1 MWAAARPRWIA
12 YALASEVVAVVLA
25 VTSLSRGETDWYDA
39 KWFAILLA
47 LGVGQAEMS
56 RRIEGMRRWMGG
68 QTHINVTS
76 VWFVAGVTMLNP
88 GWVALLAAGLYLHL
102 WLRVWRAVRNRPAHR
117 VAASTAWMVL
127 SCYLA
132 SFTLRATG
140 LGRLSRA
147 EPLTVRG
154 TWIVLTAG
162 GTFELASL
170 VLVSLGIYLYTHK
183 RSWSDLIGTGADNA
197 LELVTLCLGGL
208 AGIAL
213 VYQPILVA
221 LVFPPLLLL
230 HRNVLLKQ
238 LEEAATKD
246 EKLGIY
252 NFIGWQTIAQRELER
267 AQRTRDTSLG
277 VLMVD
282 LDHFKKVNDVY
293 GHLAGDAVLK
303 AVAATISGQIR
314 GYDSVGRFGGEEF
327 VVLLPGVSEREAV
340 AAAERIRIA
349 VTTVE
354 VTEESDL
361 ISGLSVSI
369 GVALYP
375 GAGNAIEKL
384 ISAADTALYRA
395 KNGGRNQVVT
405 ADGPKGTKAR

>member
-1 MWAAARPRWIA
+1 
-12 YALASEVVAVVLA
+12 
-25 VTSLSRGETDWYDA
+25 
-39 KWFAILLA
+39 
-47 LGVGQAEMS
+47 
-56 RRIEGMRRWMGG
+56 
-68 QTHINVTS
+68 
-76 VWFVAGVTMLNP
+76 
-88 GWVALLAAGLYLHL
+88 
-102 WLRVWRAVRNRPAHR
+102 
-117 VAASTAWMVL
+117 
-127 SCYLA
+127 
-132 SFTLRATG
+132 
-140 LGRLSRA
+140 
-147 EPLTVRG
+147 
-154 TWIVLTAG
+154 
-162 GTFELASL
+162 
-170 VLVSLGIYLYTHK
+170 
-183 RSWSDLIGTGADNA
+183 
-197 LELVTLCLGGL
+197 
-208 AGIAL
+208 
-213 VYQPILVA
+213 
-221 LVFPPLLLL
+221 LL

-252 NFIGWQTIAQRELER
+252 NFIGWQAIAQRELER
-267 AQRTRDTSLG
+267 AQRTRDTTLG

-340 AAAERIRIA
+340 TAAERIRIA

-375 GAGNAIEKL
+375 GAGTAIEKL
-384 ISAADTALYRA
+384 ISAADAALYRA

>member
-1 MWAAARPRWIA
+1 MWTAARKRWLG
-12 YALASEVVAVVLA
+12 YALASEAAAIVLA
-25 VTSLSRGETDWYDA
+25 ALSLSHGETDAHDVT
-39 KWFAILLA
+39 WFAILLA

-56 RRIEGMRRWMGG
+56 RRIERMRRWMGG

-76 VWFVAGVTMLNP
+76 VWFVAGVTMLDP
-88 GWVALLAAGLYLHL
+88 AWVALLATGLYLHL
-102 WLRVWRAVRNRPAHR
+102 WLRVWRMVRNRPAHR
-117 VAASTAWMVL
+117 VVASTAWMVL

-132 SFTLRATG
+132 SYTLRATG

-154 TWIVLTAG
+154 SWIVLVAG

-170 VLVSLGIYLYTHK
+170 LLVSAGIYLYTHK
-183 RSWSDLIGTGADNA
+183 RSLSDLIGTGADNA

-208 AGIAL
+208 AAIAL

-246 EKLGIY
+246 EKLGTY

-267 AQRTRDTSLG
+267 AQRTGGPPVG

-282 LDHFKKVNDVY
+282 LDHFKKINDVY

-303 AVAATISGQIR
+303 SVAATISGQIR
-314 GYDSVGRFGGEEF
+314 GYDSLGRFGGEEF
-327 VVLLPGVSEREAV
+327 VVLLPGVSESEAM
-340 AAAERIRIA
+340 AAAERIRGA
-349 VTTVE
+349 VTGIE
-354 VTEESDL
+354 VTEGNDL

-369 GVALYP
+369 GVALHP
-375 GAGNAIEKL
+375 AHGNDLEKL
-384 ISAADTALYRA
+384 ISAADAALYRA
-395 KNGGRNQVVT
+395 KNGGRNLVVL
-405 ADGPKGTKAR
+405 AR